1 MENDFRYCNFMAVA
15 KSLSVVPR
23 GHARPRVIFG
33 AAIPLRI
40 KIRERCFMVKNS
52 HGYRSRTRG
61 LMSKRV
67 RQKGL
72 SSPSKVLT
80 DYEEGQRVDIV
91 IDPGFHKG
99 MPHKRYHGRTG
110 VVTGLRGRAVV
121 VDVGLG
127 NATKSL
133 IIRREHLKPSKL

>member
-1 MENDFRYCNFMAVA
+1 
-15 KSLSVVPR
+15 
-23 GHARPRVIFG
+23 
-33 AAIPLRI
+33 
-40 KIRERCFMVKNS
+40 MVKKS
-52 HGYRSRTRG
+52 HGYRTRTRG
-61 LMSKRV
+61 LMSKRI

-72 SSPSKVLT
+72 SSLNKILI

-91 IDPGFHKG
+91 IDSGFHRG

-127 NATKSL
+127 NSMRSL
-133 IIRREHLKPSKL
+133 IIRREHLRPSRM